1 MGSTMLLK
9 SFATRMTLEITDV
22 VMQILVMV
30 YWVYKCDATLG
41 GTEDMLVDLG
51 VEKALKAMRKG

>member
-9 SFATRMTLEITDV
+9 SFATRMTLEITDE
-22 VMQILVMV
+22 VMQMLVMV
-30 YWVYKCDATLG
+30 YWVYKCDATLC
-41 GTEDMLVDLG
+41 GTEEMLVDSG